1 MEEGP
6 MVEGSGAGIPEEAN
20 SSPPPLRARKSK
32 RNSTTAKDP
41 SDKPSKKAKKEKDQ
55 VDVGGVEGPGEESP
69 CKSFARRARPSSNPA
84 SIAKWDAIR
93 DVFNNQ
99 IRALAVP
106 KVSTHEA
113 CVSKQN
119 HHLGFVHFFVL
130 FGSQILVT
138 QNILFIMLAYIR
150 QAALKF
156 FEKNVGLAPYTF
168 KL

>member
-1 MEEGP
+1 
-6 MVEGSGAGIPEEAN
+6 
-20 SSPPPLRARKSK
+20 
-32 RNSTTAKDP
+32 
-41 SDKPSKKAKKEKDQ
+41 
-55 VDVGGVEGPGEESP
+55 VEGPGEESP

>member
-1 MEEGP
+1 

-20 SSPPPLRARKSK
+20 SSPPPVRAPKSK

-41 SDKPSKKAKKEKDQ
+41 SDKPSKKAKQEKDQ
-55 VDVGGVEGPGEESP
+55 VKEQDVGGVEGPGEESL

-119 HHLGFVHFFVL
+119 HHHLGFIHFFVL
-130 FGSQILVT
+130 FGSQILVAQT
-138 QNILFIMLAYIR
+138 ILFIMLAYIS

-156 FEKNVGLAPYTF
+156 FEKNVVLAP
-168 KL
+168 